1 MYHPEIFLN
10 IIHTFRKFSF
20 VKNYL
25 KVLVKIEVTAME
37 KVVIQI
43 NFSQFAQ
50 APTTFLLKSDKFE
63 NRKSKS
69 KVQGEL
75 CVCREYFHIKQKF
88 YNLRRCICI

>member
-50 APTTFLLKSDKFE
+50 APITFL
-63 NRKSKS
+63 
-69 KVQGEL
+69 
-75 CVCREYFHIKQKF
+75 
-88 YNLRRCICI
+88 